1 MSVCMIA
8 PNRPIRLALFGGG
21 PGAFIGAVH
30 RRAALLDL
38 RFQLVA
44 GAFSR
49 DASRSAAQARAFMV
63 DEARAYTSVEA
74 LIAGEVGREDGVE
87 AVAIATPNDSHFA
100 IAEAAL
106 KAGLHV
112 ISDKP
117 MTSTLAQATALEQIV
132 AQTDCAYALT
142 YTYTGYP
149 MIREARASV
158 ASGMLG
164 RVRKI
169 VVTYPQGWLSDSVEH
184 TLPGAAWRTDPSRA
198 GIGGCI
204 GDIGVHAF
212 QLAEYISGLC
222 VERLCADLSSVVQD
236 RMLDDDCNILLRF
249 AGDVPGVLMASQI
262 SLGERNGLSIAIY
275 GEQRALSW
283 SHERPGE
290 LRFLHPDNR
299 METVF
304 AGSAAIGPDGMAASR
319 LPAGHPEGF
328 IEAFA
333 SIYSDFADAIQG
345 QRGLLDG
352 RLPGIETGLRSM
364 RFVAAAVA
372 SSQNRS
378 WIEMENSQQ

>member
-8 PNRPIRLALFGGG
+8 PHRPIRLALFGGG

-49 DASRSAAQARAFMV
+49 DIGRSAAQARAFMV

-74 LIAGEVGREDGVE
+74 LIAGEAGREDGVE
-87 AVAIATPNDSHFA
+87 AIAIATPNDSHFA

-106 KAGLHV
+106 QAGLHV
-112 ISDKP
+112 ICDKP
-117 MTSTLAQATALEQIV
+117 MTSTLTQATALAAV
-132 AQTDCAYALT
+132 LAKTDRAYALT

-149 MIREARASV
+149 MIREARAVV
-158 ASGMLG
+158 ASGTLG

-169 VVTYPQGWLSDSVEH
+169 VVTYPQGWLSDSVEG
-184 TLPGAAWRTDPSRA
+184 TLPSAAWRTDPSRA

-212 QLAEYISGLC
+212 QLAEYISGLR
-222 VERLCADLSSVVQD
+222 VERLCADLSSVVQG
-236 RMLDDDCNILLRF
+236 RVLDDDCNILLRF
-249 AGDVPGVLMASQI
+249 AGEIPGVLIASQI

-283 SHERPGE
+283 SHERPDE
-290 LRFLHPDNR
+290 LRFLNPNNR

-304 AGSAAIGPDGMAASR
+304 AGSAAIGPAGMAASR
-319 LPAGHPEGF
+319 LPTGHPEGF

-333 SIYSDFADAIQG
+333 SIYSDFADAIHG
-345 QRGLLDG
+345 QRGLLDD

-372 SSQNRS
+372 STQDRS
-378 WIEMENSQQ
+378 WTKMENF